1 MPKKQEV
8 TLKSPLSL
16 QLQNMRDWLL
26 VLFGVSLVVLNL
38 VSHTP
43 KE

>member
-16 QLQNMRDWLL
+16 WLQNMHDYLL
-26 VLFGVSLVVLNL
+26 VSFEVSLVMLNL
-38 VSHTP
+38 VSQTP